1 LILKVIISNTKIR
14 LHVYD
19 QVSAARKKY
28 NKTLVKYYIINYN
41 SIRSDI
47 NKSINVVRRENFML
61 NSILRKR
68 IDEVWKETNGSSE
81 FGQFIFE
88 LLRDAR
94 YSDPTSMLIEKI
106 LDYCT
111 SRDYK

>member
-1 LILKVIISNTKIR
+1 
-14 LHVYD
+14 
-19 QVSAARKKY
+19 
-28 NKTLVKYYIINYN
+28 
-41 SIRSDI
+41 
-47 NKSINVVRRENFML
+47 ML